1 MSDYSSNESFI
12 SSAEFVSSLRFDAKH
27 SRSLRLVSREEQFV
41 AYSPTSCVPE
51 RGHPSP
57 PSTKPLVCA
66 IEVIAEHIHVHAKF
80 DGACKWNLQP

>member
-27 SRSLRLVSREEQFV
+27 SRSLRLVLREEQL
-41 AYSPTSCVPE
+41 SPTSCVPE
-51 RGHPSP
+51 RGHPSS

-66 IEVIAEHIHVHAKF
+66 TEIIAEHIHVHAKF
-80 DGACKWNLQP
+80 DGACKWNLRP